1 MEGKEGGKG
10 IKQGTGRV
18 EGIDGKK
25 VSKQVRGNVEGK
37 VR

>member
-1 MEGKEGGKG
+1 MEGKEGEKG
-10 IKQGTGRV
+10 RKQGTGRV

-25 VSKQVRGNVEGK
+25 VSKQVMGNVEGK